1 MSKAVA
7 LKGSVLSLS
16 VLKVYSDD
24 IALVKSQLEQ
34 SIAQAPDFFN
44 GLPVVIEP
52 ETEGFEPMF
61 LALLVDF
68 LHQHQMVPIGVRTS
82 QAVIREQAQYA
93 GLAVFEPV
101 ARAAEENTKTSSSN
115 ASADQGA
122 LMIEGAIRS
131 GRQVYA
137 QGRDLIVKGT
147 VNPGAE
153 VVADGHV
160 HIYGSVK
167 GKVFAGS
174 AGNAQARIYAQNL
187 DAEMVCIAGMYQMS
201 EDIKPEYKQGWVE
214 VSLRNDRLVFN
225 KLA

>member
-1 MSKAVA
+1 MA

-34 SIAQAPDFFN
+34 SITQAPDFFN

-52 ETEGFEPMF
+52 ETDGFEPTF

-101 ARAAEENTKTSSSN
+101 ANAADEAPKSSSAN
-115 ASADQGA
+115 SSADQGA
-122 LMIEGAIRS
+122 LVVEGAIRS

-137 QGRDLIVKGT
+137 QGRDLIIKGT

-174 AGNAQARIYAQNL
+174 AGYTQARIYAHNL

-201 EDIKPEYKQGWVE
+201 EDIKPEYKQGWIE
-214 VSLRNDRLVFN
+214 VSLHNDRLVFN

>member
-34 SIAQAPDFFN
+34 SITQAPDFFN

-52 ETEGFEPMF
+52 EADGFEPTF

-82 QAVIREQAQYA
+82 QAAIREQAQYA

-101 ARAAEENTKTSSSN
+101 ANAADEAPKSSSAN
-115 ASADQGA
+115 SSADQGA
-122 LMIEGAIRS
+122 LVVEGAIRS

-174 AGNAQARIYAQNL
+174 AGYTQARIYAHNL

-201 EDIKPEYKQGWVE
+201 EDIKPEYKQGWIE
-214 VSLRNDRLVFN
+214 VSLHGDRLVFN

>member
-24 IALVKSQLEQ
+24 IALVKNQLEQ
-34 SIAQAPDFFN
+34 SIAQAPDFFS

-52 ETEGFEPMF
+52 EIKGFEPMF

-68 LHQHQMVPIGVRTS
+68 LHQHEMVPIGVRTS
-82 QAVIREQAQYA
+82 QVDIREQAQYA
-93 GLAVFEPV
+93 GLAVFDPV
-101 ARAAEENTKTSSSN
+101 EN
-115 ASADQGA
+115 ASEDSTKKSSTNTAADQGA
-122 LMIEGAIRS
+122 MVIEGAIRS

-137 QGRDLIVKGT
+137 QGRDLIVKGA

-153 VVADGHV
+153 IVADGHV

-174 AGNAQARIYAQNL
+174 AGNTQARIYAQNL

-214 VSLRNDRLVFN
+214 VTLRNDRLVFN